1 MSIKRI
7 QQKTGF
13 SYSTI
18 SRVLNGK
25 AQEYRISDKTTRTI
39 CQAAESLNYRPN
51 ILARSLRL
59 RRTYTIGLIV
69 SDIKNPFF
77 GELASR
83 IERLLREEGYSTIL
97 CNTNEKPEN
106 EEFYLKVLVDRQ
118 VDGIIIAPIHT
129 KEWDAMEEI
138 RRQRS
143 IVLID
148 RIFYE
153 TDIPWVTSAN
163 EQAAEEMTSE
173 LVRSGFTRIAFLG
186 GTDETYINAM
196 RYAGYRKAL
205 EKAGL
210 PPDARVIFFGGY
222 SQEAGEKMMA
232 VLLEHDPE
240 TRAVVCVNN
249 LVFIGAMK
257 AVQKH
262 EVETG
267 RSIMMAAFD
276 INPYCEIFKRPLL
289 CASQNQ
295 ERLAVEAVSLLI
307 DGIRHTP
314 RPDKQVVVPVRVGRY
329 RLG

>member
-1 MSIKRI
+1 
-7 QQKTGF
+7 
-13 SYSTI
+13 
-18 SRVLNGK
+18 
-25 AQEYRISDKTTRTI
+25 
-39 CQAAESLNYRPN
+39 
-51 ILARSLRL
+51 
-59 RRTYTIGLIV
+59 
-69 SDIKNPFF
+69 
-77 GELASR
+77 
-83 IERLLREEGYSTIL
+83 
-97 CNTNEKPEN
+97 
-106 EEFYLKVLVDRQ
+106 
-118 VDGIIIAPIHT
+118 
-129 KEWDAMEEI
+129 
-138 RRQRS
+138 
-143 IVLID
+143 
-148 RIFYE
+148 
-153 TDIPWVTSAN
+153 
-163 EQAAEEMTSE
+163 

-232 VLLEHDPE
+232 ALLEHDPE